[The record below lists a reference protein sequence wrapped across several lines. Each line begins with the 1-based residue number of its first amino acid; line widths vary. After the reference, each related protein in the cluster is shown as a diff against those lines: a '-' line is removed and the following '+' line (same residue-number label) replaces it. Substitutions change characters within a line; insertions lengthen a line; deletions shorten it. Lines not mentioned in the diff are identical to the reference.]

1 MPLIQLIMA
10 LINCKECGQQISDS
24 ASVCPHCGAPVIRD
38 VFCPSCGTKVPENVK
53 FCPNCGGQIY
63 PVSETAKAGKKD
75 KLVAGLLAIV
85 LGGLGIHYFYLGKTT
100 AGVLTIVIS
109 LVSCGIWPVVMFIQG
124 ILMLIMS
131 EEDFDSKYVDNDR
144 TFPIF

>member
-1 MPLIQLIMA
+1 MA

-24 ASVCPHCGAPVIRD
+24 ASVCPHCGAPVVRD
-38 VFCPSCGTKVPENVK
+38 VFCPNCGTKVPENVK

-109 LVSCGIWPVVMFIQG
+109 LVSCGIWPVVMLIQG